1 MKINI
6 DKSHICKYILIALV
20 IGIIKYAGQ
29 LYYTDSF
36 DKMLGLSH

>member
-6 DKSHICKYILIALV
+6 DKSRILRYILIAAV

-29 LYYTDSF
+29 IYYTDSF
-36 DKMLGLSH
+36 EEMFDKA